1 MAKHVWGRHSGVEEL
16 HCIKCKIA
24 IDQRVVTFPAVRD
37 SECVAGA
44 TCICVTTLHE
54 STDCPV
60 HGTAAKGECNCE
72 KYVYSYNDKQDGR
85 LTYAYKNCPKHG
97 CYGIS
102 EMELGLREYDAAV
115 KADKATPPGLP
126 EKQRIYQHVPP
137 SLFSQLREVRRTC
150 NALIDYLTRAHRPL
164 VGRVPHLNSH
174 RDQRQMNVDIDT
186 LTLAVRELQRRI
198 GGKDDE

>member
-1 MAKHVWGRHSGVEEL
+1 MAKHEHDWSEAAVSGRSMMRLCHQ
-16 HCIKCKIA
+16 CKIE
-24 IDQRVVTFPAVRD
+24 ISDDEDTWPAVRD
-37 SECVAGA
+37 SECVAGV
-44 TCICVTTLHE
+44 TCKYCG
-54 STDCPV
+54 DNCPV
-60 HGTAAKGECNCE
+60 HGT
-72 KYVYSYNDKQDGR
+72 
-85 LTYAYKNCPKHG
+85 P
-97 CYGIS
+97 IP
-102 EMELGLREYDAAV
+102 
-115 KADKATPPGLP
+115 DKATPPGLP